1 MAWWGKQ
8 SQAGQILRQR
18 ETFEA
23 LLKPQMDALFRTAMR
38 LTGHRGQ
45 AEDITQEACLKAYER
60 FDSYRPDSHLRAWLM
75 TILRHTFIDS
85 VRRQG
90 RSPFVAMTEE
100 QYEVFAGE
108 QAIQA
113 THEKGPAASFAQ
125 RALVEQAQKARD
137 DLPEDL
143 RLVVCM
149 ALLEDMSYQD
159 IADALGC
166 PIGTVRSR
174 LSRGRYRMQQMLTDF
189 APAQAQE
196 PSPRLSVV
204 KSSGG
209 GR

>member
-8 SQAGQILRQR
+8 SRADRAIRQR

-60 FDSYRPDSHLRAWLM
+60 FDSYRPDSHFRAWLM

-90 RSPFVAMTEE
+90 RSPFVAMTDE
-100 QYEVFAGE
+100 QVEVFAGE

-113 THEKGPAASFAQ
+113 THEKGPAAHFAQ
-125 RALVEQAQKARD
+125 RAFVEQAQKALD

-189 APAQAQE
+189 VPEQVPE
-196 PSPRLSVV
+196 LSPRLSVV
-204 KSSGG
+204 KSNGG

>member
-8 SQAGQILRQR
+8 SQADQILQQR

-23 LLKPQMDALFRTAMR
+23 LLKPQMDALFRTALR

-60 FDSYRPDSHLRAWLM
+60 FDSYRPDSYFRAWLM

-125 RALVEQAQKARD
+125 RAFVDKAQKALD

-196 PSPRLSVV
+196 PSPHLSVV